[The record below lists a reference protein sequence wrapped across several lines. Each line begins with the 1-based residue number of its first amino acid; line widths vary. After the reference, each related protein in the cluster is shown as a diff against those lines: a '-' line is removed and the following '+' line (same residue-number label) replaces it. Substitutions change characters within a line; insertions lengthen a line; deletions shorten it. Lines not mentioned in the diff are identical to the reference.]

1 MINTM
6 QAIRNTFAKP
16 AARKDDPRVL
26 SEDASERETSLHTL
40 REFRRNRVMTKPIP
54 SQSQSVSFFD

>member
-1 MINTM
+1 MMNTM

-16 AARKDDPRVL
+16 AKRSNDEHLSPEDKSQDDAAL
-26 SEDASERETSLHTL
+26 TSL

-54 SQSQSVSFFD
+54 SQSTSDFD

>member
-1 MINTM
+1 MMNTM

-16 AARKDDPRVL
+16 AKRTSEAHLVRKDQ
-26 SEDASERETSLHTL
+26 SEDDASLNSL

-54 SQSQSVSFFD
+54 SQSTSVFD

>member
-1 MINTM
+1 MMNTM

-16 AARKDDPRVL
+16 AKRANDVHL
-26 SEDASERETSLHTL
+26 SKENQPEGDEELNSL

-54 SQSQSVSFFD
+54 SQSTSVFD